1 LDPGRSGFGLYCRC
15 DHDEIARNLV
25 VDGSPGV
32 DDRSPRTKDRAITL
46 RRRVVIVAAAGQRA
60 RAC

>member
-1 LDPGRSGFGLYCRC
+1 LDPSRAGFGLYSRC

-32 DDRSPRTKDRAITL
+32 DDSGPHTKDSAITL
-46 RRRVVIVAAAGQRA
+46 RRRVVIVVAEHRA
-60 RAC
+60 DAC